1 MFFKELIG
9 DMSDQAGKKAYQ
21 EELKNR
27 KKKESNMAYIVRI
40 GKRQ

>member
-1 MFFKELIG
+1 
-9 DMSDQAGKKAYQ
+9 MSEQAGKEAQQ
-21 EELKNR
+21 EELENR